1 MQVYAIEA
9 NAAENSDYTAK
20 AAESAIVKTAASA
33 NLFIDKFKFAETI
46 DTDAD
51 NKTISHAVN
60 FDAIGANI
68 YRKVFEDNLTAV
80 YDLGENIDTFE
91 VWMQVYREKTNT
103 PGDTTFEVSVDGV
116 EWTPVTA
123 VRDGSDYTSTENW
136 VTKDWKYSAS
146 DVQTTLPGA
155 KYLKVIFGA
164 PCYKSN
170 GTTKILESVRLKQVK
185 VTTTE
190 STAVPTAEPT
200 ATATAE
206 PTAAP
211 TAEPTAE
218 AANADYYVYTS
229 DDESTIFDGVK
240 MTDWTKSNI
249 SGDTANPMFE
259 KTEVTV
265 TGEETPS
272 YGIARQAG
280 GTANN
285 KAGYVTYKVE
295 NISSAK
301 IGFIIGKNSNKV
313 PAMPPVIEASADNS
327 AWTTINGIQEG
338 DLPAENGQFVRMAYT
353 YTDIPAETQY
363 IRINFPM
370 PTTGDTTGYKGVTLE
385 NVKFSKDAGIGA
397 LAGVTAAAKGT
408 DGLTAS
414 WEALTTDKNIEYVV
428 AVDGK
433 QVAKV
438 GKDKTSYDISGLEE
452 QTEL

>member
-1 MQVYAIEA
+1 MPAENGQFVRMAYTYTDVPAETQYIRINFPMPTTGDTTGYKGVTLENVKFSKDAGIGALAGVTAAAKGTDGLTASWEALTTDKNIEYVVAVDGKQAAKVGKDQTSYDISGLEEQTEYKVQVYAIET

-185 VTTTE
+185 VTT
-190 STAVPTAEPT
+190 AEPT
-200 ATATAE
+200 
-206 PTAAP
+206 
-211 TAEPTAE
+211 
-218 AANADYYVYTS
+218 V
-229 DDESTIFDGVK
+229 
-240 MTDWTKSNI
+240 
-249 SGDTANPMFE
+249 
-259 KTEVTV
+259 
-265 TGEETPS
+265 
-272 YGIARQAG
+272 
-280 GTANN
+280 
-285 KAGYVTYKVE
+285 
-295 NISSAK
+295 
-301 IGFIIGKNSNKV
+301 
-313 PAMPPVIEASADNS
+313 
-327 AWTTINGIQEG
+327 
-338 DLPAENGQFVRMAYT
+338 
-353 YTDIPAETQY
+353 
-363 IRINFPM
+363 
-370 PTTGDTTGYKGVTLE
+370 
-385 NVKFSKDAGIGA
+385 
-397 LAGVTAAAKGT
+397 
-408 DGLTAS
+408 
-414 WEALTTDKNIEYVV
+414 
-428 AVDGK
+428 
-433 QVAKV
+433 
-438 GKDKTSYDISGLEE
+438 
-452 QTEL
+452 